1 MNNSQS
7 YKGLASLVASRGGG
21 DDTMLVH
28 MTPGEVQGLQ
38 SLAMAHGGSLEINP
52 ETGLYKA
59 GFLKSILPTLA
70 GAILAPFTGGLSA
83 ALLVGAGT
91 GLIEKDWKKGL
102 LAGLGAFGGAGL
114 SSALAGSG
122 ASAAANLTGEAA
134 KEASKSVAGNI
145 MSQGVSG
152 AGTGLGNLA
161 NVGRGL
167 ATIGKEGALSNI
179 GAAVPGI
186 GGAFGGK
193 AAMAAAAAP
202 MLLAE
207 PEPLK
212 TPKAGPTMYYTGTE
226 FEQELNPERNELG
239 QPYFTQRFTPG
250 QFTTQMP
257 GMAEGGKAESSKTES
272 SKASTPSLEEYY
284 KSLLTAPAPRS
295 AQANPALQGYLSNLN
310 QFVTSG
316 TNPSP
321 TYVAPPP
328 KTTPPGGGPV
338 TPPGGGPVTPPGG
351 GPVIPPGGGPVIPPG
366 GGPRPGGGGPRRDE
380 NGDPRDL
387 YALDPNMQFDPS
399 ILQGLDLTGINPF
412 VQGYTPPTGGNEV
425 YNPQTQKFEP
435 ATPPTQT
442 RPGKTDMP
450 DRTGADAYAQFMG
463 RGFNPFTQ
471 NFSMPQQTGA
481 ETYNPVT
488 QQFDYAGGTPGFDMG
503 DTQIGSAD
511 VTPQYDSG
519 LDIYSKMGR
528 NSLAD
533 FTPDM
538 MQFRQGGIST
548 LGSYSDGGRL
558 LRGPGDGMSDSIP
571 AQIRGRRRV
580 QPARLAD
587 GEFVVPA
594 DVVSHLGNGST
605 DAGAKKLY
613 SMMDKVRR
621 ARTKTT
627 RQAKPIKSEKYLP
640 R

>member
-134 KEASKSVAGNI
+134 KEASKAVAGNI

-186 GGAFGGK
+186 GGMFGGK
-193 AAMAAAAAP
+193 AALGAAAAP

-207 PEPLK
+207 PEY
-212 TPKAGPTMYYTGTE
+212 PKVPGVGPTMYYTGTE
-226 FEQELNPERNELG
+226 FEQELNPDRDQLG
-239 QPYFTQRFTPG
+239 QSYFKQRFTPG

-257 GMAEGGKAESSKTES
+257 GMAEGGKAESSKPEP
-272 SKASTPSLEEYY
+272 SKPSTPSLEEYY

-295 AQANPALQGYLSNLN
+295 TPANPAFSNYMSNMNAFL
-310 QFVTSG
+310 TSG
-316 TNPSP
+316 SGKSP

-328 KTTPPGGGPV
+328 EVGIPV

-351 GPVIPPGGGPVIPPG
+351 GPVIPPGGG
-366 GGPRPGGGGPRRDE
+366 GPRPDGGGPRRDRD
-380 NGDPRDL
+380 GDPRDL
-387 YALDPNMQFDPS
+387 YAMDSNMQFDPS
-399 ILQGLDLTGINPF
+399 VFQGMDFSGINPF
-412 VQGYTPPTGGNEV
+412 VQGYNPSVGPNEA
-425 YNPQTQKFEP
+425 YNPQTQKFESP
-435 ATPPTQT
+435 TTQSPTTGKPDAT
-442 RPGKTDMP
+442 
-450 DRTGADAYAQFMG
+450 AANAYAQFMG

-471 NFSMPQQTGA
+471 NFSMPQGSAA
-481 ETYNPVT
+481 ETYNPAT

-511 VTPQYDSG
+511 VTPQYDGG

-613 SMMDKVRR
+613 SMMAKVRR